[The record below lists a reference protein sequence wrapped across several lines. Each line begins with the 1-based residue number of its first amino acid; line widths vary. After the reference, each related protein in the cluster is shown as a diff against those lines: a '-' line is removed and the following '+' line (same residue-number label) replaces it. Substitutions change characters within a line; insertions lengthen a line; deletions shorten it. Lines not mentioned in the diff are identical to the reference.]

1 MPHGADGEN
10 GMNYTIKQ
18 DGETWQVLSNGVPL
32 LAGLTKADA
41 MRRAGDLQA
50 AAIRAEAEQDETED
64 QA

>member
-1 MPHGADGEN
+1 
-10 GMNYTIKQ
+10 MNYTIKQ

-50 AAIRAEAEQDETED
+50 AAIRADAEQDETED